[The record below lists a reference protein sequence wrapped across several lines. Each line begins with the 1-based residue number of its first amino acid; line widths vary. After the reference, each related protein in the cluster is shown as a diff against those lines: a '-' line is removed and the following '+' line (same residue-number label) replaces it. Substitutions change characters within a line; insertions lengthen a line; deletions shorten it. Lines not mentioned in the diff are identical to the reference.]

1 MWIDLLFLA
10 GGLAGFA
17 LVAAAVTGAERVWGG
32 DDLRYRPRPRLRAL
46 RLRLPDGGPAAPRA
60 LL

>member
-17 LVAAAVTGAERVWGG
+17 LIAAAVTGAERV
-32 DDLRYRPRPRLRAL
+32 
-46 RLRLPDGGPAAPRA
+46 
-60 LL
+60 